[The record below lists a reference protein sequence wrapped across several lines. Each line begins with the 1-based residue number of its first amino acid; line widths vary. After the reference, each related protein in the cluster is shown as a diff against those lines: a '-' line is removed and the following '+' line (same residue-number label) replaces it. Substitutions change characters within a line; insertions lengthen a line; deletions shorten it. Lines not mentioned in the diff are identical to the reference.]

1 MNLAD
6 KIAAVSKAVAG
17 GITGGAA
24 AAGQAL
30 LDGQITGGEWITIAV
45 AALVGAGLVYAAPA
59 NRDPAD
65 DPDPAGKH
73 EAPDA

>member
-1 MNLAD
+1 MTLAER
-6 KIAAVSKAVAG
+6 ISTVSKAVAG
-17 GITGGAA
+17 GVTGAAA

-59 NRDPAD
+59 NRTAD
-65 DPDPAGKH
+65 DNAGRHAAVEDP
-73 EAPDA
+73 EV